1 MTTQTAVFIETIKA
15 LSSDLSWFSC
25 NIFSTQYHTMD
36 VITHDESDDL
46 FSWKGG
52 SLQQYW
58 CCILNAL
65 IYLEYDGKGRRPD
78 LIVDDGCEMT
88 LLIHEGNKAEDL
100 FLNNS
105 TISDPNSME
114 NYEFK
119 IFQNVIKLQ
128 LEGGDTD
135 KWNKIVNKCMG
146 VSEENSNG
154 GHHLYTMDKT
164 GTNRQ
169 K

>member
-1 MTTQTAVFIETIKA
+1 ME
-15 LSSDLSWFSC
+15 D
-25 NIFSTQYHTMD
+25 D
-36 VITHDESDDL
+36 V
-46 FSWKGG
+46 
-52 SLQQYW
+52 
-58 CCILNAL
+58 
-65 IYLEYDGKGRRPD
+65 KGRRPD